1 MSLQFYALR
10 LSVSGIFEYS
20 SSCMSSLALNLMFI
34 YKINVCL
41 NNDDYVEVVIHVLF
55 VKPEKFQFLE

>member
-10 LSVSGIFEYS
+10 LSVSENFEYS
-20 SSCMSSLALNLMFI
+20 SACMSSCLALNLMFI

-55 VKPEKFQFLE
+55 TLEFNILL

>member
-1 MSLQFYALR
+1 MSEN
-10 LSVSGIFEYS
+10 FEYS
-20 SSCMSSLALNLMFI
+20 FACMSCLALNLMFI

-55 VKPEKFQFLE
+55 TLEFNVIL

>member
-10 LSVSGIFEYS
+10 LSVSENFEYS
-20 SSCMSSLALNLMFI
+20 STFMSCLALNLMFI

-55 VKPEKFQFLE
+55 TLEFNVLL

>member
-10 LSVSGIFEYS
+10 LSVSENFEYS
-20 SSCMSSLALNLMFI
+20 YASMSCLALNLMFI

-41 NNDDYVEVVIHVLF
+41 NNDDYVEVVIHALFTLEFNVL
-55 VKPEKFQFLE
+55 L

>member
-10 LSVSGIFEYS
+10 LSVSENFEYS
-20 SSCMSSLALNLMFI
+20 SSCMSCLALNLMFI
-34 YKINVCL
+34 YKMNVGL

-55 VKPEKFQFLE
+55 TLEFNVIL